1 LIEGKNKKENKMA
14 MDKCTKCNVSI
25 QEFITG
31 RKKIGDKLYCKSCYY
46 EDLGDLIESSP
57 IGMVTSRC

>member
-1 LIEGKNKKENKMA
+1 MA
-14 MDKCTKCNVSI
+14 IDKCTKCDVPI

-46 EDLGDLIESSP
+46 EELGELIESSP
-57 IGMVTSRC
+57 IGMVPSRCS